1 MDMDIWCTS
10 TSLTFEISFS
20 LQAQN
25 FEGEFQGPPFMSIK
39 AGNMMSEVGLPNLRY
54 PFWTDIVGILSV
66 PWDHSLVADNFVDI
80 FEVHKIA
87 SDWSVESDSCNLSFE
102 YLIHLED
109 VEG

>member
-1 MDMDIWCTS
+1 MDIWCTS
-10 TSLTFEISFS
+10 TSLTFVYHCVSFS

-25 FEGEFQGPPFMSIK
+25 FEGEFKGPPFMSIK
-39 AGNMMSEVGLPNLRY
+39 AGNMMSEVGLPSMGLNLRY

-87 SDWSVESDSCNLSFE
+87 SDWMVESDM
-102 YLIHLED
+102 
-109 VEG
+109 